1 MKEKW
6 TVVAAIACSILILYF
21 CALSKNKAK
30 EAQCDGETQFY
41 ASGGRIYACDNYKK
55 PPQGQQQEVPQDF
68 EGG

>member
-21 CALSKNKAK
+21 CALSQNKAK

-55 PPQGQQQEVPQDF
+55 PKAQQQET
-68 EGG
+68 